1 MTPKEFQFATVRA
14 VLRAF
19 DSHNATR
26 RFLVADE
33 PGLGKT
39 FVARRVTSEM
49 SKDRLLT
56 VLYVCSS
63 QAIASQNVDQL
74 LGDLPQAERESA
86 RAWVDRPSRLPLDGR
101 APTHEKLRIYSLT
114 PGTAFSSAKRRNRGR
129 VEERA
134 FASALLEHEAKGR
147 LEWLDEHLSWGAGNF
162 DELRRHHRRLIQDR
176 LAHRDRRFAG
186 FVRAFRLL
194 LAECLHEY
202 GGRGNG
208 MKLQAAA
215 AVHGSHARLF
225 VTTLCRNC
233 LAASALG
240 QLDPGLVIF
249 DEFQKFRDLT
259 SRDEKTLDRAEER
272 IRSILTAK
280 DQGRLLLL
288 SATPYEALRPATP
301 GNKKKFAPKPK
312 GKSNPAEEEN
322 DFYRLLD
329 FLWGNL
335 RPRERTEALASVRAA
350 FAMRETEVRRGVPD
364 SEAARAALDQLVET
378 LSRVMCRTERP
389 MTAGPEHSSS
399 TDSPTHLV
407 SADVRSF
414 RTFGNWLRGGKY
426 AHWAVPLW
434 SSVPMPGQVLGNRYA
449 AWKAA
454 PARLP
459 PAELRKSDLVRWR
472 VREWAHPKVRALLGE
487 LPQQA
492 LSAPW
497 VVPTLPWWK
506 LGGCWSGGKGTPRID
521 GKALV
526 FSRFAAVPGAL
537 SAVVSFNT
545 EVQLFKPSSTHKPPK
560 YDAASKPSFPR
571 GGGSPAMFT
580 LFFVPEILVRLDPLA
595 KGIPKTV
602 DDARKAVTTQLRK
615 ALAQRGTTVRR
626 GLKRRRVI
634 PIQTWL
640 IHLAGAT
647 QTQARAAWIDAV
659 AHEEGASMRTSA
671 AQAFDKFRSHSSPS
685 TMSEIT
691 EKELAALAQLALD
704 SPSVVLA
711 RAALRHWEA
720 GGPPIDWDH
729 IMPAEGGTAHRAK
742 GESARTILQRVAY
755 GGLKRYLDKPWFAA
769 ALQRRAHKN
778 FPAALH
784 AAVIDGNLESVLDEH
799 FWFVSSTNSQ
809 SWPKRLA
816 ELHAALALTG
826 GRTTLHEGTKDGT
839 KPRVRC
845 NVALPL
851 HQAKDETGKAP
862 KERKDEDGDV
872 PRPDIVRHA
881 FNTPFWPMVLTTTSV
896 GQEGLDFHPW
906 CKTVAHW
913 DPAPGPVE
921 LEQRQGRVARY
932 AGLFVRR
939 ALGTRF
945 EGSVAES
952 CGRSPWSELAR
963 LAEGEADAKDT
974 TGGMSPWWCTQ
985 NAETLQLYLHCAG
998 SREAAIRSRLERRR
1012 AIYRMVLGAAEPE
1025 WLIDELDATTR
1036 PSPATVLE
1044 NSLDLGAW
1052 RLEQKELAREGTR
1065 RRA

>member
-14 VLRAF
+14 VLKAF
-19 DSHNATR
+19 EGSNATR

-39 FVARRVTSEM
+39 FVARRVISEM
-49 SKDRLLT
+49 SQDRLLT

-74 LGDLPQAERESA
+74 LGDLPQTERASA
-86 RAWVDRPSRLPLDGR
+86 RAWVDRPSRLPLDER
-101 APTHEKLRIYSLT
+101 APTSKNLRIYSLT
-114 PGTAFSSAKRRNRGR
+114 PGTAFSSARRRNRGR
-129 VEERA
+129 TEERA
-134 FASALLEHEAKGR
+134 FASALLEHDAKCR
-147 LEWLDEHLSWGAGNF
+147 LEWLDEHLSWGTVNF
-162 DELRRHHRRLIQDR
+162 DEQRRHHLRVIRDR
-176 LAHRDRRFAG
+176 LARRDRRFAG
-186 FVRAFRLL
+186 FVRAFRLV
-194 LAECLHEY
+194 LAECLHKY
-202 GGRGNG
+202 DGRENAT
-208 MKLQAAA
+208 KLRSAAA
-215 AVHGSHARLF
+215 ARGSHARLF

-233 LAASALG
+233 LAAAALG
-240 QLDPGLVIF
+240 QLDAGLVIF
-249 DEFQKFRDLT
+249 DEFQRFRDLT
-259 SRDEKTLDRAEER
+259 SRDEDALDPAEAR
-272 IRSILTAK
+272 IRSILTAR
-280 DQGRLLLL
+280 DHGRLLLL
-288 SATPYEALRPATP
+288 SATPYEALRPATVA
-301 GNKKKFAPKPK
+301 GKKNPAPEPK
-312 GKSNPAEEEN
+312 DKSNAVVKEN

-335 RPRERTEALASVRAA
+335 KPRKRTEALASVRSA
-350 FAMRETEVRRGVPD
+350 FATREGEVRRGVPD
-364 SEAARAALDQLVET
+364 SKAARAALNQLVEI

-389 MTAGPEHSSS
+389 LTAGAEHAAG
-399 TDSPTHLV
+399 TGSPTPLI

-414 RTFGNWLRGGKY
+414 RNFGNWLKGGRY

-434 SSVPMPGQVLGNRYA
+434 SSVPMPGQMLGKRYV

-454 PARLP
+454 PAQLP
-459 PAELRKSDLVRWR
+459 PAELRRSDLIRWR
-472 VREWAHPKVRALLGE
+472 EREWPHPKVRALLGK

-497 VVPTLPWWK
+497 VLPSLPWWK
-506 LGGCWSGGKGTPRID
+506 LNGCWSGGNRTTHVD

-526 FSRFAAVPGAL
+526 FSRFTAVPGAL
-537 SAVVSFNT
+537 SAVVSFST
-545 EVQLFKPSSTHKPPK
+545 EAQLFKRPNTHKPPK

-571 GGGSPAMFT
+571 GGASPAMFT
-580 LFFVPEILVRLDPLA
+580 LFFVPEILVRLEPLT

-602 DDARKAVTTQLRK
+602 QDARKVVTAQLRK
-615 ALAQRGTTVRR
+615 ALALRGTTVRR
-626 GLKRRRVI
+626 GLRRRHVI

-640 IHLAGAT
+640 IHLAGDK
-647 QTQARAAWIDAV
+647 QRQARAAWVDAI
-659 AHEEGASMRTSA
+659 AHEEGASMLTSA
-671 AQAFDKFRSHSSPS
+671 AQAFDKFRAHSPPS
-685 TMSEIT
+685 AMSEIT

-704 SPSVVLA
+704 SPAVALA

-720 GGPPIDWDH
+720 GGPLIDWDC
-729 IMPAEGGTAHRAK
+729 IVPGEDPTARNAK

-769 ALQRRAHKN
+769 ALQRREHKN

-784 AAVIDGNLESVLDEH
+784 AAVIEGNLESVLDEH
-799 FWFVSSTNSQ
+799 FWFVSTTNSH

-826 GRTTLHEGTKDGT
+826 GRTTLHEGIKDQK

-851 HQAKDETGKAP
+851 HQAKDE
-862 KERKDEDGDV
+862 DIDV
-872 PRPDIVRHA
+872 PRPDVVRHA

-921 LEQRQGRVARY
+921 LEQREGRVARY

-939 ALGTRF
+939 ALGARF
-945 EGSVAES
+945 KGAIAES
-952 CGRSPWSELAR
+952 CGHSPWSEVAR
-963 LAEGEADAKDT
+963 LAESEAQVNDS

-985 NAETLQLYLHCAG
+985 NAETVQLYLHCAG
-998 SREAAIRSRLERRR
+998 SSEAAIRSRLERRR

-1025 WLIDELDATTR
+1025 RLIEELEATAR

-1044 NSLDLGAW
+1044 NSLDLAAW
-1052 RLEQKELAREGTR
+1052 RLEQKSLAGEDAR